1 MRGAALSDSLAII
14 PQRRVPSSHT
24 GPRWV
29 TQLPYGAALPAV
41 LPAELLL
48 PWEKKRLGAKRGF
61 KPLYE
66 GIKGL
71 CPGFRSCFLFLF
83 LLLSIFV
90 FCFFSSAF
98 RSVPCFPLSTP
109 GPKLP
114 QQLMALVLSPGQ
126 FVLPAHA
133 RILLLLLPP
142 SSQIDISYLQSAL
155 GFFYFLLYFLLL
167 ESYLSASFE

>member
-24 GPRWV
+24 GPCWV

-90 FCFFSSAF
+90 FLLFFFSFPVCSL
-98 RSVPCFPLSTP
+98 FPLKHTRPQASPAADGPGAQPWPICAPSTCQDP
-109 GPKLP
+109 FAFASSQLSDRHFLP
-114 QQLMALVLSPGQ
+114 SKRAW
-126 FVLPAHA
+126 
-133 RILLLLLPP
+133 LLL
-142 SSQIDISYLQSAL
+142 
-155 GFFYFLLYFLLL
+155 FFTVFL
-167 ESYLSASFE
+167 AP